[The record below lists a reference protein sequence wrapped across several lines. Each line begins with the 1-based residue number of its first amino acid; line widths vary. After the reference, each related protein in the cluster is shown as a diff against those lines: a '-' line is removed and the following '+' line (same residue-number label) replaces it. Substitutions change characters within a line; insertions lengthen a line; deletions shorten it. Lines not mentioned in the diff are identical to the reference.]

1 MKHCLQEMVSIQSC
15 IKASL
20 QSRILGDCQKIQRK
34 KYRKDVLKEKMPGT
48 LSEKEK
54 RVSAEK
60 G

>member
-1 MKHCLQEMVSIQSC
+1 MVSIQSC
-15 IKASL
+15 IKVSL